1 MKKIEFKKI
10 GGNLLITLN
19 DKKSMLITG
28 MMKVKKMN
36 RVMALVHTMVE
47 KGDWFTV
54 ISYQKLCSYK
64 SYKYSNHYHF
74 QKV

>member
-28 MMKVKKMN
+28 MLKVKK
-36 RVMALVHTMVE
+36 
-47 KGDWFTV
+47 
-54 ISYQKLCSYK
+54 
-64 SYKYSNHYHF
+64 
-74 QKV
+74 